1 MSIELILIITGSILS
16 IVAVFDL
23 LSIKIRIPVGILG
36 IILVIY
42 GGYSYGAI
50 NLQGQIEQVEIAT
63 VK

>member
-50 NLQGQIEQVEIAT
+50 NLQGQIEQVEIDN
-63 VK
+63 